1 MATSREKNPLIDL
14 NEKEQIKI
22 INQTGILQKMKER
35 KEVSILI

>member
-1 MATSREKNPLIDL
+1 MATSRDKNPLIDL